1 MGSILEPLVAQVM
14 AETLRQASRR
24 STRAEVLLLLAAML
38 LGMAGVVFGIL
49 ALYWGLAEHF
59 SAPKAA
65 LIAAGVVLLLAGM
78 AASTAALIARR
89 RKIRP
94 PHYIPEVAQALET
107 SLVEIGRELEEPIRD
122 NPGTALLLAG
132 LAGFLSGKRLH

>member
-24 STRAEVLLLLAAML
+24 STRAEVLLLFTAML

-49 ALYWGLAEHF
+49 ALYWGLAAHF
-59 SAPKAA
+59 TAPIAA
-65 LIAAGVVLLLAGM
+65 IIAAGITLLLAGL
-78 AASTAALIARR
+78 AVGIAALIARR
-89 RKIRP
+89 RKTQP
-94 PHYIPEVAQALET
+94 PRYIPEVAQALET
-107 SLVEIGRELEEPIRD
+107 SLVQIGRELEEPIRD
-122 NPGTALLLAG
+122 NPGAALLLAG